1 MPKNQPEFVRV
12 PSIKFFM
19 LDGKG
24 NPNRGEFAKAIGI
37 LYSLSYAVKMLPKKG
52 ITPEGYLEY
61 TVFLLEGVR
70 DLAPEARDLEKLDK
84 GSRTLCRT
92 R

>member
-1 MPKNQPEFVRV
+1 MPENQPEFVRV

-52 ITPEGYLEY
+52 ITPSRG
-61 TVFLLEGVR
+61 
-70 DLAPEARDLEKLDK
+70 K
-84 GSRTLCRT
+84 GSGEAGQRQPDFVSDKIAGEVRKVQS
-92 R
+92 RKNIPAA